1 MKMGR
6 FAYHCISNV
15 QKIKGANTQLYRCVK
30 TLFQLWA
37 LVTPFQLKA
46 PSIRKYTLSIGTVV
60 VDNLSEEGDLANL
73 RVTGITWFGKYEG
86 GC

>member
-1 MKMGR
+1 MGR

-15 QKIKGANTQLYRCVK
+15 QKIEVANTHLYRCVK

-46 PSIRKYTLSIGTVV
+46 SSIQKYTLNIRKVV
-60 VDNLSEEGDLANL
+60 VDNLSEEGELANL
-73 RVTGITWFGKYEG
+73 RVTGIMWFEKYDG